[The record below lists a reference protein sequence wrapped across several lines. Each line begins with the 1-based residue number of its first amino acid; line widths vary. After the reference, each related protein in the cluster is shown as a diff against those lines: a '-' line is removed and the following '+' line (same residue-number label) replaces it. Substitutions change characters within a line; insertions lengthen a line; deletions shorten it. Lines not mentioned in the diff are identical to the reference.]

1 MNCDKTEL
9 FSYTAEELFLNFI
22 DEKRNE
28 ETEKRFSSYID
39 KYSNFDENEEKTE
52 EESENK
58 EQLLA

>member
-9 FSYTAEELFLNFI
+9 FIYTAEELFLNFI

-39 KYSNFDENEEKTE
+39 KYYNFNENDEVIE
-52 EESENK
+52 EESENTD
-58 EQLLA
+58 

>member
-39 KYSNFDENEEKTE
+39 KYYNFDENENEEKNE
-52 EESENK
+52 EESENR
-58 EQLLA
+58 E

>member
-9 FSYTAEELFLNFI
+9 FIYTAEELFLNVI

-39 KYSNFDENEEKTE
+39 EYYNFDENDEVIE
-52 EESENK
+52 EESENTD
-58 EQLLA
+58 

>member
-39 KYSNFDENEEKTE
+39 KYFNFNENDKINEED
-52 EESENK
+52 SENS
-58 EQLLA
+58 E

>member
-39 KYSNFDENEEKTE
+39 KYFNFDENDETNEED
-52 EESENK
+52 SENS
-58 EQLLA
+58 E